1 MSGSG
6 QQTHIGIAKEDIWGT
21 AVPATDY
28 LKFSSETLGLD
39 PEELVSTSI
48 PVLRDEPDSYEGLGS
63 IGGGVVHEVHPK
75 LIGFLLRAWY
85 GKIFTSNPTGTVY
98 KHIFTPGK
106 DKEASGTAETG
117 SSTTTLKD
125 SDVMTYDKRF
135 NGCWVHMLSGDN
147 QGTWRYITL
156 TQGDPHYKITFSA
169 MDNAVAVGDT
179 YEIRNGPADCVV
191 PPYTLEVDRDLVK
204 AWQFKGCA
212 LNNLALS
219 FGVASKILL
228 AIPLW
233 IAKDYALIDPT
244 APDLEAEEPFRWNQA
259 ILLIGRDYSRAVD
272 VNGNTNTTTKL
283 YDVTASYTVDGLIGK
298 YIRITS
304 GTCQDQIRKI
314 TDNTATTITWS
325 PAMSAATL
333 NADTYEVWTEDGLM
347 ESLVFTLLSGLIGV
361 PLLNNTKRIAKIV
374 GDLYRSGSV
383 SATFHVED
391 RTNWETY
398 FAAWTTR
405 PWLVLFRGASRT
417 STAFYYELQ
426 FHFPKVLFTAYPLNT
441 AGPGRITVGAT
452 AKIKYDSTSEY
463 GSKAILFNKTS
474 TYT

>member
-1 MSGSG
+1 MPGSG

-21 AVPATDY
+21 AVGATDY
-28 LKFSSETLGLD
+28 LKFSSESLNLD
-39 PEELVSTSI
+39 PEELVSSSLSA
-48 PVLRDEPDSYEGLGS
+48 LRDEPDSYEGLGS
-63 IGGGVVHEVHPK
+63 IGGPAVHEVHPN
-75 LIGFLLRAWY
+75 LIGYLLRAWY
-85 GKIFTSNPTGTVY
+85 GKTLTTNPTGTVY

-106 DKEASGTAETG
+106 DIEASGTADSGTN
-117 SSTTTLKD
+117 TTLVD
-125 SDVMTYDKRF
+125 TDLVATDDEF
-135 NGCWVHMLSGDN
+135 NGCWLHIISGTNAGEWRRIIDSEATAN
-147 QGTWRYITL
+147 RVTVSAAFTSAIDGTSV
-156 TQGDPHYKITFSA
+156 F
-169 MDNAVAVGDT
+169 
-179 YEIRNGPADCVV
+179 EIRNGPANCVV
-191 PPYTLEVDRDLVK
+191 PPYTLEVDRDLAK
-204 AWQFKGCA
+204 AWQYKGCA
-212 LNNLALS
+212 LNNLALT
-219 FGVASKILL
+219 FGVGSKILN
-228 AIPLW
+228 ATASW

-244 APDLEAEEPFRWNQA
+244 VPDLESEEPFRWNQA

-272 VNGNTNTTTKL
+272 INGNTNTTTKL

-314 TDNTATTITWS
+314 TDNTATTITFS
-325 PAMSAATL
+325 PAMSAATS
-333 NADTYEVWTEDGLM
+333 NADTYEIWTEDNLL
-347 ESLVFTLLSGLIGV
+347 ETLNFILSNGLIPV

-374 GDLYRSGSV
+374 GDMYRSGSI
-383 SATFHVED
+383 SAVFHIED

-398 FAAWTTR
+398 FAAWITR

-426 FHFPKVLFTAYPLNT
+426 FHFPKVLFTAFPLNT

-452 AKIKYDSTSEY
+452 AKIKYDSTAEY